1 MKISYVI
8 GIGVSIIVISAAIGL
23 NNISSDN
30 TNDKIRVAFFPSISH
45 VVPIVGIE
53 NDIFQ
58 ENQTQQKIIEP
69 KIFDSGPQVI
79 ESLFSNSID
88 LAYVGP
94 GPVINGFLKSD
105 GRDLKILAGAANGGA
120 SFIIQKNSG
129 LDSIDNFHGKRIAS
143 PQISNTQDVSL
154 RHYLS
159 TNGLNPVEKGGTV
172 FVLNISNPDIY
183 TLFAKG
189 EIDGAWVPE
198 PWATILVEELNGI
211 RLFNENQFWP
221 EKQFSSVLLI
231 GRTDFIDNNPE
242 IVRKWIESNDKT
254 VQWIN
259 SNPDKAK
266 MIYNQ
271 FMQDYMGKTFSKKI
285 IDESFSNL
293 EITSVIIE
301 SSVITFAERADLLGY
316 LGRSGYSLD
325 GLFYNEIKTQNS
337 MDVGMQ
343 WVN

>member
-8 GIGVSIIVISAAIGL
+8 GIGVSIIVIAAAIGL
-23 NNISSDN
+23 SNISSDN

-58 ENQTQQKIIEP
+58 ENLTQQKIIEV

-198 PWATILVEELNGI
+198 PWATILVEELDGI

-293 EITSVIIE
+293 EITSIPIE
-301 SSVITFAERADLLGY
+301 NSVITFAERADLLGY

-325 GLFYNEIKTQNS
+325 GLFYNEMKTQDS
-337 MDVGMQ
+337 MDEGEQ